1 MHNDILNELSRIE
14 KVELVYS
21 NTKYVDKLKFISY
34 KIIIDG
40 DNILADINTCKKV
53 IAIMEINKELLS
65 SPNVKV
71 FYEINSSNDLENCIL
86 RNNKKVIEQLQKAE
100 ILYLKDDYYIELIEN
115 LNSKTNTRA

>member
-86 RNNKKVIEQLQKAE
+86 RNNKKVIGQLKKAE

>member
-86 RNNKKVIEQLQKAE
+86 RNNKKVIEQLKKAE